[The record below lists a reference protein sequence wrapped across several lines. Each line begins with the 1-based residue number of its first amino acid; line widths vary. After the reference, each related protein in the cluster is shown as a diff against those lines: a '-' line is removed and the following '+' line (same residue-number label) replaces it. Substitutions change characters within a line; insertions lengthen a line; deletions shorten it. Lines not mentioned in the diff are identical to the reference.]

1 MIELKIGGKGV
12 HNQPERFLVDCHRI
26 GKLRFCYASGMAQP
40 LGGTE
45 QGVVVRR
52 NAAKNGI
59 GKVNAAVVKAVG
71 CPPIQG
77 VVGSQQIQRS
87 IVAGGI
93 SAFYKAKSVV
103 KDFHSGFVFFICPE
117 GAGKTVN
124 QSGQTGANTA
134 CGWNQ
139 RRNCFPVENDTG
151 FDPLRIIGTEV
162 LSASISS
169 KMLCA

>member
-1 MIELKIGGKGV
+1 
-12 HNQPERFLVDCHRI
+12 
-26 GKLRFCYASGMAQP
+26 MAQP

-71 CPPIQG
+71 SPPIQG

-93 SAFYKAKSVV
+93 SAFYKAKTVV
-103 KDFHSGFVFFICPE
+103 KDFHSGFVFLICPE
-117 GAGKTVN
+117 GAGEAVN
-124 QSGQTGANTA
+124 QSRQTGSDTA
-134 CGWNQ
+134 YGWNQ
-139 RRNCFPVENDTG
+139 RRNCFPVGNNTG
-151 FDPLRIIGTEV
+151 FNPLRIIGTEV

>member
-1 MIELKIGGKGV
+1 
-12 HNQPERFLVDCHRI
+12 
-26 GKLRFCYASGMAQP
+26 MAQP

-71 CPPIQG
+71 CPPLQS

-87 IVAGGI
+87 IVAGGV
-93 SAFYKAKSVV
+93 SAFYKAQTVT
-103 KDFHSGFVFFICPE
+103 KDLHSGFVLFICPE
-117 GAGKTVN
+117 GAGEAVN
-124 QSGQTGANTA
+124 QSGQTASDTA

-139 RRNCFPVENDTG
+139 RRNCFPVGNDTG
-151 FDPLRIIGTEV
+151 FNPLRIIGADLLT
-162 LSASISS
+162 ASISS